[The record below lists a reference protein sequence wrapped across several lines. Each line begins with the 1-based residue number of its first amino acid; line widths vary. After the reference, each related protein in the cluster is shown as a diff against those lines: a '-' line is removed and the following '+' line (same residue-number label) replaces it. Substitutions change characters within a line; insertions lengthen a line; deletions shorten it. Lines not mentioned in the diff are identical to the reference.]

1 MELGDETVKI
11 FLNTKGTVGEVD
23 DDIDKFLAYVDGKAA
38 EGEFTQDI
46 AAEVERIKQHKETR
60 VEYMTLM
67 MELKEQRREG
77 MEEGINKGRVD
88 NIVNNVR
95 ALVAETGWST
105 DKAFDV
111 LHVSPEDRSV
121 VVARL

>member
-1 MELGDETVKI
+1 
-11 FLNTKGTVGEVD
+11 
-23 DDIDKFLAYVDGKAA
+23 
-38 EGEFTQDI
+38 
-46 AAEVERIKQHKETR
+46 
-60 VEYMTLM
+60 MTLM

-77 MEEGINKGRVD
+77 YDEGRIDGHNEGLTEGRVS

-95 ALVAETGWST
+95 SLVAETGWST

-111 LHVSPEDRSV
+111 LHVSPEDRLV

>member
-1 MELGDETVKI
+1 
-11 FLNTKGTVGEVD
+11 
-23 DDIDKFLAYVDGKAA
+23 
-38 EGEFTQDI
+38 
-46 AAEVERIKQHKETR
+46 
-60 VEYMTLM
+60 MTLM

-95 ALVAETGWST
+95 SLVAETGWST
-105 DKAFDV
+105 EKAFDV